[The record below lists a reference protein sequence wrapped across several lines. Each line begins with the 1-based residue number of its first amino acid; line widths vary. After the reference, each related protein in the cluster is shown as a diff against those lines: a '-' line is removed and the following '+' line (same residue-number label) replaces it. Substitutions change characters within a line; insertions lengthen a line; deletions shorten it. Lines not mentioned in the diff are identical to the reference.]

1 MMNRSFLIASALA
14 AGIVFTAP
22 AHAQLEQQT
31 GSADVGRIDR
41 ELSRPELTVQAGP
54 DISIQNAPPLEA
66 PEGAEDIRFTLG
78 GVQFIDAQS
87 YSDGELSALYQDM
100 VGTEISLADVYALA
114 NTLTLKYRD
123 DGYILTRVIIPPQTI
138 EGGVIQLQAVEGF
151 IDNITV
157 QGEGEGEAALQ
168 LIRDYASRIRDDG
181 TLTIETLERN
191 LLLINDLP
199 GVSARSVISPS
210 LTTPGGADLL
220 IIVNREHYEAELGM
234 NNHGSRFL
242 GPFQVYANGVAKSLY
257 GWNESITAQF
267 VTAPDAGAELT
278 YGSIIYAQPVGKY
291 GTVLSA
297 GFSITDTDPGYTLD
311 PFGVNG
317 LSRTISLQAKH
328 PIIRSRESNL
338 TARLGFD
345 WRDTTNK
352 NIIEPTRKDYLRV
365 LRAGA
370 QYDFVDR
377 LMGVAVNA
385 IDIQISQGIDGL
397 GASDKGDSNMSR
409 PDGDPSF
416 TKAEIQIQRL
426 QRVTSSV
433 NVLLQGRAQLANNA
447 LLSSEEFGL
456 GGYSSV
462 RGYEP
467 SEVVGDDGMSGK
479 IELQWNTP
487 ADGVQA
493 FTFLDSGT
501 VWDKDSTTSA
511 NKRNSLTSTGI
522 GFRLDLPYGFD
533 SELVAAQPMN
543 RNIATRDKRDPQFFF
558 SLSKQ
563 F

>member
-297 GFSITDTDPGYTLD
+297 GFSITDTDPGFTLD